1 MSQTLKRGGKS
12 VRKAAATQ
20 GKARQ
25 VRAAKA
31 RTGSVLGA
39 VLGWLPISEAQWQ
52 RIFLTAILGAAVA
65 LAWIVAS
72 FAGVPAMAAVQLAS
86 MSRSVG
92 FEVRRVEVR
101 GTKNLNELKVYERAL
116 AERERA
122 MTMVDV
128 EALRAELLQLS
139 WVEDARVSR
148 QLPDSLVI
156 DIVERKPAAVLRKVD
171 KLVLIDA
178 TGHELEVV
186 GPARAEGKLVVSGLG
201 AGQQVVALQALM
213 SAAPALKPQLR
224 EAEWIGN
231 RRWNFTFKTG
241 QVLALPEGADLAA
254 KALMTFAR
262 LDGVNRLLGGKV
274 AAFDMRAGDR
284 IYLRVPGRTD
294 PVEQGAVQP
303 VAIAAAD
310 RPADILAQP
319 APAPAPAP
327 KAEAEPSPAARPKSE
342 AKPKPKPE
350 TKAKAEP
357 KSKSEPKP
365 KVEAKPKPAA
375 KPKPEAKAKPA
386 AKAEVKAKPEAKSK
400 PAAKPAASAKGA
412 KG

>member
-319 APAPAPAP
+319 APAPAP
-327 KAEAEPSPAARPKSE
+327 KAE

>member
-1 MSQTLKRGGKS
+1 MSQTIKRGGKS
-12 VRKAAATQ
+12 VRKAAAAQ
-20 GKARQ
+20 GKVRQ

-31 RTGSVLGA
+31 RTGSVIGKA
-39 VLGWLPISEAQWQ
+39 LGWLPISEEQWQ
-52 RIFLTAILGAAVA
+52 RLFLAAILGSAAA

-72 FAGVPAMAAVQLAS
+72 FAGVPAMAEAQLATV
-86 MSRSVG
+86 SRSAG

-178 TGHELEVV
+178 TGHELEAV
-186 GPARAEGKLVVSGLG
+186 GPARAQGKLVVSGLG
-201 AGQQVVALQALM
+201 AGQQVVALQALL

-241 QVLALPEGADLAA
+241 QVLALPEGADRSA

-294 PVEQGAVQP
+294 ALEQ
-303 VAIAAAD
+303 AALV
-310 RPADILAQP
+310 RPALTEVEKPADLA
-319 APAPAPAP
+319 
-327 KAEAEPSPAARPKSE
+327 
-342 AKPKPKPE
+342 AKPK
-350 TKAKAEP
+350 TEP
-357 KSKSEPKP
+357 APTAAAKP
-365 KVEAKPKPAA
+365 KVEAKPKTEPKPKAEPKSKTEA
-375 KPKPEAKAKPA
+375 KPKAQPEKKQTKSGSDAKPKSEAKAKPA
-386 AKAEVKAKPEAKSK
+386 QPSK
-400 PAAKPAASAKGA
+400 NAKPAASSKKEKG
-412 KG
+412 